1 MNRTQRRH
9 SMRQDKR
16 RNRMLEQQQNI
27 PMQIRHGH
35 NGKQVV
41 MQFTRP
47 TTDLCMSPE
56 QARALI
62 GGVEGALKMLES
74 HIANQQQPASPPPP
88 AMAAN
93 EASSEPA
100 ARG

>member
-1 MNRTQRRH
+1 MNRTQRRAA
-9 SMRQDKR
+9 MRHDKR

-35 NGKQVV
+35 NGTQVV
-41 MQFTRP
+41 MQFTRS

-62 GGVEGALKMLES
+62 GGVEGALKMLEA
-74 HIANQQQPASPPPP
+74 HIANQQQPAAPPP
-88 AMAAN
+88 AAN
-93 EASSEPA
+93 EASAEPA
-100 ARG
+100 RG